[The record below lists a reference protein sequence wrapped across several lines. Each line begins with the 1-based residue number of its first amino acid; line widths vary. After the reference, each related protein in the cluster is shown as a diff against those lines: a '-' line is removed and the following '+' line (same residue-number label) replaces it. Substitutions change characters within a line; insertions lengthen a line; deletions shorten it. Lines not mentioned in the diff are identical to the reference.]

1 MKTRTHLLALVLVAF
16 AVGLAFLQEP
26 GFGDDFTYW
35 SFAFDLHE
43 RGIIAWQKASFHDL
57 RWPVWGVSWLIQAAL
72 GPGLI
77 AYYAVPLLYLAGGA
91 VLAFVFGRKATQSTG
106 IAWVCGIAF
115 LFHPL
120 LDTICFRPM
129 PDLSEGVWGAAAML
143 GWWALMQA
151 ERSTAQRWLLAALTG
166 AAVFLA
172 ESNRVTGALIVP
184 VLIACTLLHFRPR
197 FPWLLAAGA
206 VAALLYLGECGFYKW
221 LFNDWMHNLHANM
234 GNTENKGTEPI
245 ALWSLPF
252 RFLDSLWKGGPLAPA
267 YCILAVLGIRAAW
280 REHGVLGRVLVLWFA
295 ILFMEYSCA
304 LQPVWP
310 PRPLLRDADRF
321 LAGLAVPFAILSAI
335 GLAVAITMLARVVP
349 TAWVRRKPALT
360 GALALISLALLS
372 SRQFTDPGSVPEM
385 RRYMAGLPDGT
396 KIFTHKA
403 MREYAHLI
411 DGRSAQRFTWSAPNE
426 ILHRTDALEA
436 QAAECDEFWYVRKLV
451 WLTTRKKLE
460 KKKLPQQAAL
470 GSYFEAP
477 EREWRLTAVMKKGN
491 TPDLVFYQRRA
502 AGDKAPLIWNFEGGE
517 LEAAVAESIP
527 LTWTPA
533 TGRAHSITVEI
544 PNEMDGKLARFELIA
559 ASNEVE
565 AVTIT
570 VTFHDIRI
578 MPSLS
583 AFFTG
588 PKRHEFLLKP
598 YLYPQGGKEFF
609 ALRIPRY
616 TEQGKVEVKFSSK
629 AKAVNF
635 TGFRAVVEP

>member
-43 RGIIAWQKASFHDL
+43 RGLIAWQKASFHDL
-57 RWPVWGVSWLIQAAL
+57 RWPVWGVSWLFQAVL

-91 VLAFVFGRKATQSTG
+91 VLAFVFGRKATRSTG

-151 ERSTAQRWLLAALTG
+151 ERGTAQRWLLAALTG

-184 VLIACTLLHFRPR
+184 VLIACTLLYFRPR
-197 FPWLLAAGA
+197 FPWLLAAGG

-221 LFNDWMHNLHANM
+221 LFDDWMHNLHANM
-234 GNTENKGTEPI
+234 HNTENKGTEPI
-245 ALWSLPF
+245 PLWSLPF

-267 YCILAVLGIRAAW
+267 YCILAVLGIRAGW
-280 REHGVLGRVLVLWFA
+280 REHGVPGRVVVLWFA

-335 GLAVAITMLARVVP
+335 GLASVFRFVP
-349 TAWVRRKPALT
+349 AALAWVSRKPALN
-360 GALALISLALLS
+360 GALALIALALLS
-372 SRQFTDPGSVPEM
+372 SRDFTDPGSVPAM
-385 RRYMAGLPDGT
+385 RSYMAGLPDGT
-396 KIFTHKA
+396 KVFTHKA

-411 DGRSAQRFTWSAPNE
+411 DGRSAQRFTWTAPNE

-436 QAAECDEFWYVRKLV
+436 QAAQCDEFWYVRKLV
-451 WLTTRKKLE
+451 WLTTRKQLE
-460 KKKLPQQAAL
+460 KKKLKQQLAL
-470 GSYFEAP
+470 GSYFATP
-477 EREWRLTAVMKKGN
+477 ERDWRMTRALAKGD
-491 TPDLVFYQRRA
+491 TPDLIFHHRRTPDSAPPQTLDAQAPEFAGLIPALPAEFSAKSVEPVWQVPASLRGKLVRFDIDA
-502 AGDKAPLIWNFEGGE
+502 ASEQVEALTIRLRFSAGGKQ
-517 LEAAVAESIP
+517 
-527 LTWTPA
+527 
-533 TGRAHSITVEI
+533 TVEY
-544 PNEMDGKLARFELIA
+544 
-559 ASNEVE
+559 
-565 AVTIT
+565 
-570 VTFHDIRI
+570 
-578 MPSLS
+578 
-583 AFFTG
+583 
-588 PKRHEFLLKP
+588 LLKP
-598 YLYPQGGKEFF
+598 YLYPGGGREFF
-609 ALRIPRY
+609 AMQIPADADSCAV
-616 TEQGKVEVKFSSK
+616 QLKLGKG
-629 AKAVNF
+629 AKRVQF